1 MKFIYNLAII
11 FFVVVM
17 YQQPL
22 KAQTYFLDF
31 KLLLNESDAGKKANK
46 LLNDELNQ
54 GIKKLKNTEKELQKE
69 EKDIIQQ
76 KKLLSPEEY
85 KKKITALRTRVSS
98 LQKDR
103 NSMLESV
110 AKKRRK
116 ARKQL
121 FDSLNPIVKNY
132 MSEKNI
138 KIVLDKK
145 NILLGDENLDIT
157 KDVMSLLNKKLK
169 SLNLT

>member
-1 MKFIYNLAII
+1 
-11 FFVVVM
+11 
-17 YQQPL
+17 
-22 KAQTYFLDF
+22 
-31 KLLLNESDAGKKANK
+31 
-46 LLNDELNQ
+46 
-54 GIKKLKNTEKELQKE
+54 
-69 EKDIIQQ
+69 
-76 KKLLSPEEY
+76 
-85 KKKITALRTRVSS
+85 
-98 LQKDR
+98 
-103 NSMLESV
+103 MLESV

-169 SLNLT
+169 SINLN